1 MLVLWP
7 EDAIGVAMMNDSGS
21 LNLEYTG
28 TNRPTTTNA
37 RRSTVRACM
46 HDSKAAFPTNACRKL
61 FVSGHCRCGD
71 RQIVSLESRR
81 HFSIRLKSLEWSRK
95 DGMNLARDGLW
106 DSAEGVTSR
115 HRHLFTSKCTCAICT
130 MQLKAL

>member
-37 RRSTVRACM
+37 QRPTVSACM
-46 HDSKAAFPTNACRKL
+46 PA
-61 FVSGHCRCGD
+61 
-71 RQIVSLESRR
+71 RQHIPQPPAGNCEDWKIVSLERR
-81 HFSIRLKSLEWSRK
+81 RYFSIRLKSLEWSGR
-95 DGMNLARDGLW
+95 DGMNVARDGPW
-106 DSAEGVTSR
+106 DSEFEEVTSKN
-115 HRHLFTSKCTCAICT
+115 RHLFTSV
-130 MQLKAL
+130 